1 MFGELVSRLK
11 SRCQAEFGQVS
22 VEAVAQSKQATS
34 LHRRRVDGKREQPT
48 CLPVGINCHLVSL
61 NGMHILILSLQPVG
75 RKSVDAAT
83 ATVIAAT
90 ISAVGGVV
98 LALIAD
104 SSKRNRA
111 SEALKSTKPSIP
123 LPRSSSVA
131 EKTKPTAFGR
141 LCLNIALIMC
151 AIFYVL
157 SCVFAASFFS
167 LAIFQEPGFLIMGPI
182 VGLLF
187 GLISVA
193 GFSSQIDFES

>member
-1 MFGELVSRLK
+1 MFL
-11 SRCQAEFGQVS
+11 
-22 VEAVAQSKQATS
+22 
-34 LHRRRVDGKREQPT
+34 RVK
-48 CLPVGINCHLVSL
+48 
-61 NGMHILILSLQPVG
+61 PVG
-75 RKSVDAAT
+75 RKSVDVGT

-90 ISAVGGVV
+90 ISALGGVA

-104 SSKRNRA
+104 SSKRNKA
-111 SEALKSTKPSIP
+111 SKALKSTEPSIS
-123 LPRSSSVA
+123 LPRSSSAA
-131 EKTKPTAFGR
+131 EKTKPVTFGR
-141 LCLNIALIMC
+141 ICLNIALVMC

-167 LAIFQEPGFLIMGPI
+167 LAIFQEPGFLILGPI

>member
-1 MFGELVSRLK
+1 M
-11 SRCQAEFGQVS
+11 
-22 VEAVAQSKQATS
+22 
-34 LHRRRVDGKREQPT
+34 
-48 CLPVGINCHLVSL
+48 
-61 NGMHILILSLQPVG
+61 
-75 RKSVDAAT
+75 DAAT

-98 LALIAD
+98 VALIAD
-104 SSKRNRA
+104 RSKPNKA
-111 SEALKSTKPSIP
+111 SKAPESTKPSIS
-123 LPRSSSVA
+123 LPRSSFVA
-131 EKTKPTAFGR
+131 KKTQPARFARK
-141 LCLNIALIMC
+141 CLNIALVVC

-167 LAIFQEPGFLIMGPI
+167 LAVFQEPGFLILGPI

>member
-1 MFGELVSRLK
+1 L
-11 SRCQAEFGQVS
+11 
-22 VEAVAQSKQATS
+22 S
-34 LHRRRVDGKREQPT
+34 L
-48 CLPVGINCHLVSL
+48 GINCHLVWL
-61 NGMHILILSLQPVG
+61 NGVHILILFLQPVG

-98 LALIAD
+98 LGLIAD
-104 SSKRNRA
+104 SSKRNKA
-111 SEALKSTKPSIP
+111 SEALKSTKPSIA

-131 EKTKPTAFGR
+131 EKTKPATFGR
-141 LCLNIALIMC
+141 ICLNIALVMC
-151 AIFYVL
+151 GIFYVL